1 MQFASILAETPY
13 HLKPS
18 DIVYPSYFKDL
29 NLDQIIGSILE
40 KWEDYK
46 LEKYFY
52 YPALTEQVLLFRREV
67 FLALADKELADAITD
82 FSMSLKKSR
91 GFMEYREDLL
101 NTMEH
106 SSLKKSLK
114 KPSFSISAKTA
125 AEIKC
130 QHFLLDSAKHYTSA
144 VIKLLSV
151 LEAHKE
157 DAIKNSKGF
166 LSFYEFLTAYCA
178 SDEFIALHHDI
189 QATDQALSR
198 LTFRMELS
206 GTKLVLH
213 DDYET
218 FDARAEI
225 IQRCQMKTSTASPLQ
240 MSRPFTNVLELE
252 DFEGLLLSMLYK
264 GHKDSFQMLEEFS
277 KKHNDFQEPRL
288 LQFEEEVQVYL
299 AVRKFIDSMQE
310 QGFSFTFPDITSLE
324 TNTTRFLLNDN
335 YDLALA
341 CKYSFTPE
349 KVVKN
354 DCALFPK
361 EYFFVITGPN
371 QGGKTTFARAVG
383 QAVYFH
389 QMGFPIAG
397 TKASMPVFPA
407 LLTHFPVEEDVKA
420 GAGKLKEE
428 LSRLEP
434 MIHSE
439 IKNGF
444 VILNELFTTATSYDA
459 EIMGKQIL
467 QSFMKKGFLGIYVTH
482 IQELAQNPEKI
493 NKDDPMSAFSE
504 GIVSITALVD
514 KDEKTRT
521 YHIVRAKAKGL
532 AYAQTIAEK
541 YQLSRE
547 DILNRVRKTAH
558 S

>member
-1 MQFASILAETPY
+1 MPFTSILGETPY
-13 HLKPS
+13 HFKPS
-18 DIVYPSYFKDL
+18 EIIYPSYFKDL
-29 NLDQIIGSILE
+29 NLDQIIEKILE
-40 KWEDYK
+40 KWKDYK

-67 FLALADKELADAITD
+67 FLALADPELANAVAD

-91 GFMEYREDLL
+91 KFMEYREDLL
-101 NTMEH
+101 NTMEY
-106 SSLKKSLK
+106 SAVKKNAKS
-114 KPSFSISAKTA
+114 SFSYQK
-125 AEIKC
+125 IKC
-130 QHFLLDSAKHYTSA
+130 QHFLFDSARLYTSA
-144 VIKLLSV
+144 VTKLLSV
-151 LEAHKE
+151 FENYGYASNTTQKVS
-157 DAIKNSKGF
+157 SKGF
-166 LSFYEFLTAYCA
+166 LSFYNFLKSYCA
-178 SDEFIALHHDI
+178 SDQFTALCHDV
-189 QATDQALSR
+189 QMTEQALCR

-206 GTKLVLH
+206 GTKLILH

-225 IQRCQMKTSTASPLQ
+225 MRRCNMEIKNAASESAPPKMLC
-240 MSRPFTNVLELE
+240 PFTNILELE
-252 DFEGLLLSMLYK
+252 DFEGLLLSMMQK
-264 GHKDSFQMLEEFS
+264 GHKDVFQGLEEFS
-277 KKHNDFQEPRL
+277 KKYTVFFEPLL
-288 LQFEEEVQVYL
+288 LQFEEEIQVYL
-299 AVRKFIDSMQE
+299 AVREFITSMQK
-310 QGFSFTFPDITSLE
+310 QGFPFTLPEIVSLE
-324 TNTTRFLLNDN
+324 TSSSSEAAHFLLQDN

-349 KVVKN
+349 KVIKN

-361 EYFFVITGPN
+361 EHFFVITGPN

-397 TKASMPVFPA
+397 TKAVMPVFPA
-407 LLTHFPVEEDVKA
+407 LLTHFPAEEDVKT
-420 GAGKLKEE
+420 GSGKLKEE
-428 LSRLEP
+428 LNRLEP

-439 IKNGF
+439 IEYGF

-467 QSFMKKGFLGIYVTH
+467 KSFMDKGFLGIYVTH
-482 IQELAQNPEKI
+482 IQELAQNWEK
-493 NKDDPMSAFSE
+493 
-504 GIVSITALVD
+504 GIISIAALVD

-541 YQLSRE
+541 YQLSYE
-547 DILNRVRKTAH
+547 DILKRIRKPEH